1 MKSLI
6 KVLAPVTLAL
16 AAVSAQAGVL
26 EIDYGFPQPTAHSA
40 TSAAI
45 AASSATA
52 ARRDVEPLLI
62 QHSQGAVELNPALRD
77 TFTPRSREE
86 VRREAN
92 QPRGMDIGYSY

>member
-40 TSAAI
+40 TSAAS

-52 ARRDVEPLLI
+52 ARKDAEPLLI
-62 QHSQGAVELNPALRD
+62 QHSQGAVELNPALRE
-77 TFTPRSREE
+77 TYTPRSREE
-86 VRREAN
+86 VRREAR
-92 QPRGMDIGYSY
+92 QPRSMDVGYFS

>member
-16 AAVSAQAGVL
+16 AAVSAQAGTL

-40 TSAAI
+40 ASAAS

-52 ARRDVEPLLI
+52 ARRDVQPLLI
-62 QHSQGAVELNPALRD
+62 QHRQLLQLGNEPCPPTLKP
-77 TFTPRSREE
+77 
-86 VRREAN
+86 
-92 QPRGMDIGYSY
+92 